1 MGSFTR
7 GDRVLRDFQLLFN
20 SPVQKFW
27 SPSNLEDTVSWLRTQ
42 GYRIIEF
49 RSEEW
54 RSEVDMHLAFE
65 QLLSFPSYYGRNLD
79 ALDECLA
86 DFALYEFGSDPQATG
101 TVLVLTKYDS
111 FVRLQPETAYLVV
124 DAIASASR
132 QALLIGHRMLCLV
145 QTDDPRLEIEPVGSQ
160 PVIWNHREFLNTSR
174 GV

>member
-27 SPSNLEDTVSWLRTQ
+27 SPSNLEDTVSWLRTH

-101 TVLVLTKYDS
+101 TVL
-111 FVRLQPETAYLVV
+111 
-124 DAIASASR
+124 
-132 QALLIGHRMLCLV
+132 GHRMLCLV